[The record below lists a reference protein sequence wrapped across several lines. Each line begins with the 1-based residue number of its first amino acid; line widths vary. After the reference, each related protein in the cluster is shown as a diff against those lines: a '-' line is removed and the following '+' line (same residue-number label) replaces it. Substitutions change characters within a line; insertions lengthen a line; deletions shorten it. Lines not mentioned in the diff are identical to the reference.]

1 MDETDILKER
11 KERILAYMESEGYVP
26 IKRRDM
32 RAMLSVPQEDRE
44 KFESLINELI
54 AEGRVF
60 ETNPN
65 PLACPINVPVAICKS
80 FGEASLPFFVSNTRP
95 SAISSL
101 MRLSNFSLSSCGTES
116 IARCRRTE
124 CCIRCCIRR
133 KRAKRQMA

>member
-60 ETNPN
+60 ETKKGK
-65 PLACPINVPVAICKS
+65 LASPKD
-80 FGEASLPFFVSNTRP
+80 L
-95 SAISSL
+95 
-101 MRLSNFSLSSCGTES
+101 
-116 IARCRRTE
+116 
-124 CCIRCCIRR
+124 
-133 KRAKRQMA
+133 QMATGTDIYRTRQRVWICDTRRRRRGYFYSGERNDGRDAEGQSAV

>member
-60 ETNPN
+60 ETKKGK
-65 PLACPINVPVAICKS
+65 LASPKDLQMATGTFIPTQ
-80 FGEASLPFFVSNTRP
+80 EARIFLFRR
-95 SAISSL
+95 AK
-101 MRLSNFSLSSCGTES
+101 RW
-116 IARCRRTE
+116 ARCRRTE

>member
-60 ETNPN
+60 ETKKGK
-65 PLACPINVPVAICKS
+65 LASPKDLQMATGTFIGHARG
-80 FGEASLPFFVSNTRP
+80 FGFVTPDAGGEDILFRR
-95 SAISSL
+95 AK
-101 MRLSNFSLSSCGTES
+101 RW
-116 IARCRRTE
+116 ARCRRTE